1 MESCG
6 FLGGYVDDFITGRQ
20 LPDSDNE
27 RIRQKLEKFLVEEK
41 GYAPDMITVDH
52 PFGIHCKDDS
62 ESATA
67 DLVVTVHGKPLMLMQ
82 CHRGS
87 IVTRHRE
94 AISAS
99 RLAMDVV
106 IPITVVTNGEDLDI
120 LDTWTSDVR
129 AGGWESLPD
138 FSEANELVDQEKFEP
153 WPDHKRERESRVF
166 LAFAGFECGRF
177 CNS

>member
-27 RIRQKLEKFLVEEK
+27 RIRQKLERFLVEEK
-41 GYAPDMITVDH
+41 GYAPDTITIDH
-52 PFGIHCKDDS
+52 PFEIRCIKDS
-62 ESATA
+62 ETATA
-67 DLVVTVHGKPLMLMQ
+67 DLVVTVDGKPLMLMQ

-94 AISAS
+94 AISAA
-99 RLAMDVV
+99 RLAVDLV
-106 IPITVVTNGEDLDI
+106 IPITVVTNGEDMDI
-120 LDTWTSDVR
+120 LDTWTGEVR
-129 AGGWESLPD
+129 ASGWESLPD
-138 FSEANELVDQEKFEP
+138 LSQAQNLVKAEKFEP

-166 LAFAGFECGRF
+166 LAFADFECGRF
-177 CNS
+177 CK

>member
-6 FLGGYVDDFITGRQ
+6 FLGGYVDDYITGRQ

-41 GYAPDMITVDH
+41 GFPVEAVTIDQ
-52 PFGIHCKDDS
+52 PFEIECENDK
-62 ESATA
+62 ETATA
-67 DLVVTVHGKPLMLMQ
+67 DILLTVSNKPFMLIQ

-94 AISAS
+94 AISAA
-99 RLAMDVV
+99 RLALDTV

-120 LDTWTSDVR
+120 LDSWTGQVR
-129 AGGWESLPD
+129 ASGWESLPD
-138 FSEANELVDQEKFEP
+138 LEEAETLAATEKFEP
-153 WPDHKRERESRVF
+153 WPEHKLERESRVF
-166 LAFAGFECGRF
+166 MAFADFECSRF
-177 CNS
+177 CK